1 MTWLKYKRKSKSI
14 KTFLKVV
21 LSKRQKKPYQKQKIP
36 GVASA
41 KQRNVSFN
49 Q

>member
-14 KTFLKVV
+14 KTFSKVV
-21 LSKRQKKPYQKQKIP
+21 QSKRQKKLYQTQKIP
-36 GVASA
+36 GIASA
-41 KQRNVSFN
+41 KQRNVSFS